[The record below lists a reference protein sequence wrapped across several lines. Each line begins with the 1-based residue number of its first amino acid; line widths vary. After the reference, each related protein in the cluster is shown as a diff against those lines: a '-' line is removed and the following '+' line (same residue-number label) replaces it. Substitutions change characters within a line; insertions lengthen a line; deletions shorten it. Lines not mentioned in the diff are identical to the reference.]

1 MLDKRVGIDYIQA
14 NFLEGQR
21 MYAVIKTGGKQFQV
35 SEGDVIQVEKLE
47 GQLGDTVEIAEVLML
62 RTDSDVKIGTP
73 LVEGAAVSATILDQT
88 KGKKIIVYK
97 FKRRKDYR
105 RKQGHRQKYTKLR
118 IDAIKVG

>member
-1 MLDKRVGIDYIQA
+1 
-14 NFLEGQR
+14 

-35 SEGDVIQVEKLE
+35 SEGDIIQVEKLDGE
-47 GQLGDTVEIAEVLML
+47 TGDTVEFDEVLML

-73 LVEGAAVSATILDQT
+73 VVKGAAVSATILDQT

-118 IDAIKVG
+118 IDSIKVS

>member
-1 MLDKRVGIDYIQA
+1 
-14 NFLEGQR
+14 

-47 GQLGDTVEIAEVLML
+47 GQPGDTVKIDEVLML

-118 IDAIKVG
+118 IDAIKVS

>member
-1 MLDKRVGIDYIQA
+1 MLDKEWGIYYIQA
-14 NFLEGQR
+14 NFLEGRQ

-47 GQLGDTVEIAEVLML
+47 GQPGDTVEIDEVLML

-73 LVEGAAVSATILDQT
+73 FVEGAAVSATILDQV

-105 RKQGHRQKYTKLR
+105 RKQGHRQRYTKLR
-118 IDAIKVG
+118 IDAIKA

>member
-1 MLDKRVGIDYIQA
+1 
-14 NFLEGQR
+14 
-21 MYAVIKTGGKQFQV
+21 MYAVIKSGGKQYQV
-35 SEGDVIQVEKLE
+35 SEGDIVQVEKIE
-47 GQLGDTVEIAEVLML
+47 GQTGDTVELGEVLML

-73 LVEGAAVSATILDQT
+73 VVQGAAVSATIIDQV

-118 IDAIKVG
+118 IESIKVD

>member
-1 MLDKRVGIDYIQA
+1 
-14 NFLEGQR
+14 

-47 GQLGDTVEIAEVLML
+47 GAPGDSVEIDEVLML

-73 LVEGAAVSATILDQT
+73 VVEGAAVSATILGET
-88 KGKKIIVYK
+88 KGKKIVVYK

-105 RKQGHRQKYTKLR
+105 RKQGHRQTYTKLR
-118 IDAIKVG
+118 IDTIKVG

>member
-1 MLDKRVGIDYIQA
+1 
-14 NFLEGQR
+14 

-47 GQLGDTVEIAEVLML
+47 GQPGDTVEFEEVLML

-73 LVEGAAVSATILDQT
+73 IVEGAAVSATILDQT

-118 IDAIKVG
+118 IDAIKGS

>member
-1 MLDKRVGIDYIQA
+1 
-14 NFLEGQR
+14 

-47 GQLGDTVEIAEVLML
+47 GQPGDTVEIDEVLML
-62 RTDSDVKIGTP
+62 RTDDEIKIGTP
-73 LVEGAAVSATILDQT
+73 MVEGVAVSGTIVDQV

-105 RKQGHRQKYTKLR
+105 RKQGHRQRYTNLR
-118 IDAIKVG
+118 IDSIKVG

>member
-1 MLDKRVGIDYIQA
+1 
-14 NFLEGQR
+14 

-47 GQLGDTVEIAEVLML
+47 GQPGDTVEIDEVLML

-118 IDAIKVG
+118 IDAIKVS

>member
-1 MLDKRVGIDYIQA
+1 
-14 NFLEGQR
+14 

-47 GQLGDTVEIAEVLML
+47 GQPGDTVEIDEVLML
-62 RTDSDVKIGTP
+62 RTDSDVKIGAP

-88 KGKKIIVYK
+88 KGKKIVVYK

>member
-1 MLDKRVGIDYIQA
+1 
-14 NFLEGQR
+14 
-21 MYAVIKTGGKQFQV
+21 MYAVIKSGGKQYQV
-35 SEGDVIQVEKLE
+35 SEGDIVQVEKIE
-47 GQLGDTVEIAEVLML
+47 GQTGDTVELGEVLML

-73 LVEGAAVSATILDQT
+73 VVQGAAVSATIVDQV

-118 IDAIKVG
+118 IESIKVD

>member
-1 MLDKRVGIDYIQA
+1 
-14 NFLEGQR
+14 
-21 MYAVIKTGGKQFQV
+21 MYAVIKSGGQQYQV
-35 SEGDVIQVEKLE
+35 SEGDIVQVEKIE
-47 GQLGDTVEIAEVLML
+47 GQTGDTVELGEVLML

-73 LVEGAAVSATILDQT
+73 VVQGAAVSATIVDQV

-118 IDAIKVG
+118 IESIKVD

>member
-1 MLDKRVGIDYIQA
+1 
-14 NFLEGQR
+14 

-47 GQLGDTVEIAEVLML
+47 GQLGDTVEIDEVLIL
-62 RTDSDVKIGTP
+62 RTDDEIKIGTP
-73 LVEGAAVSATILDQT
+73 MVEGVAVSATIVDQV

-105 RKQGHRQKYTKLR
+105 RKQGHRQKYTNLR
-118 IDAIKVG
+118 IDSIKVG

>member
-1 MLDKRVGIDYIQA
+1 
-14 NFLEGQR
+14 

-47 GQLGDTVEIAEVLML
+47 GQPGDTVEFEEVLML

-73 LVEGAAVSATILDQT
+73 IVEGAAVSATILDQT

-118 IDAIKVG
+118 IDTIKVS